1 MGTTAG
7 ERWVGAGRGGFV
19 PVGVVPAGQTRA
31 ASTVAA
37 CWRDVAEVGCEARG
51 VGREDRGGAEG
62 TEGAVGAEGAEGA
75 GGTEIIVCT
84 GS

>member
-1 MGTTAG
+1 M
-7 ERWVGAGRGGFV
+7 
-19 PVGVVPAGQTRA
+19 
-31 ASTVAA
+31 AA